1 MPEEKKEGVKLEKG
15 PGDFKDKPQIPEF
28 RGDDGTSDA
37 EKHRADEHEATIHYN
52 R

>member
-1 MPEEKKEGVKLEKG
+1 MAKGKDIMDEG
-15 PGDFKDKPQIPEF
+15 PGDAQVKGKDKPRVPSW

-37 EKHRADEHEATIHYN
+37 KRGEETESVHYD

>member
-1 MPEEKKEGVKLEKG
+1 MVDEKKGPLLEKG
-15 PGDFKDKPQIPEF
+15 PGDFSEKPRVAEW

-37 EKHRADEHEATIHYN
+37 KRGEEKEASVHYD